1 MKRSLIVLATTCAV
15 LVAPASSQAAI
26 QELGIVPASATPT
39 ITQPALPSC
48 PGTPC
53 LAVSRTTG
61 YQAKVGTTRAPF
73 VVPTAGR
80 IVAWTITLGAPK
92 SSQITFFNTNEGGPA
107 SAAIAVLAPGKSLN
121 YSLVAQSPTM
131 LLAPYFGGSVQFPLA
146 TSLPVAKGDVIAL
159 TVPTWAPALALGYA
173 GDTSWR
179 ASRAKNQCT
188 TTNTQTALGTLGNT
202 VQFYCLYKTARL
214 TYSATL
220 VTNPV
225 LVKSPTTTST
235 TTTTSTSS
243 TTTTTSTKKTSTKT
257 TTTKSS
263 STKKATVRQ
272 DALATVLRQLVVT
285 TSTSADG

>member
-1 MKRSLIVLATTCAV
+1 MKRLLIVIATTCAA
-15 LVAPASSQAAI
+15 LAAPAASQAAI
-26 QELGIVPASATPT
+26 QELGVVPASATPT
-39 ITQPALPSC
+39 VTQSLPSC

-146 TSLPVAKGDVIAL
+146 TTLPVTKGDVIAL
-159 TVPTWAPALALGYA
+159 TVPTWAPR
-173 GDTSWR
+173 WR
-179 ASRAKNQCT
+179 
-188 TTNTQTALGTLGNT
+188 
-202 VQFYCLYKTARL
+202 
-214 TYSATL
+214 SATP
-220 VTNPV
+220 VTRHGGPAG
-225 LVKSPTTTST
+225 P
-235 TTTTSTSS
+235 
-243 TTTTTSTKKTSTKT
+243 
-257 TTTKSS
+257 
-263 STKKATVRQ
+263 R
-272 DALATVLRQLVVT
+272 
-285 TSTSADG
+285 TSARRRTPRPRWPRSARPFSSIACTRRRA

>member
-1 MKRSLIVLATTCAV
+1 MFNLPMKRALIVIAVVCAG
-15 LVAPASSQAAI
+15 VAALFASTGLAAI

-39 ITQPALPSC
+39 VTAPVLPSC

-61 YQAKVGTTRAPF
+61 YQAKVGTVRAPF
-73 VVPTAGR
+73 AVPTAGR

-92 SSQITFFNTNEGGPA
+92 ASQITFFNSNEGGPA

-121 YSLVAQSPTM
+121 YTLVAQSPTM
-131 LLAPYFGGSVQFPLA
+131 LLQPYFGGSVQFPLA

-188 TTNTQTALGTLGNT
+188 TTNTQTALSTISTT

-220 VTNPV
+220 ITNPA
-225 LVKSPTTTST
+225 LVKSPTTSTSTTTST
-235 TTTTSTSS
+235 TTTSTS
-243 TTTTTSTKKTSTKT
+243 TTTKTSTKT
-257 TTTKSS
+257 TTTSKS
-263 STKKATVRQ
+263 TAKKA
-272 DALATVLRQLVVT
+272 ALAKPLRQLLVT
-285 TSTSADG
+285 TTSSAGG